1 MMAADESS
9 GTQYVLAANVMV
21 FALAQTAVIPAL
33 PHIGAELDRNTADV
47 AWILTG
53 YFVSAAV
60 CTPIL
65 GRLGD
70 MWGRRRIL
78 MLAMALFALGSLIS
92 AVAPTLELVVLGRI
106 VAGAGGGVL
115 PLCFGII
122 RSTMGAR
129 QVPSTIGTLSAMAGL
144 GASGGLFLGG
154 VIMDLGGF
162 RLLFWAGAV
171 PAAVVCLVDKW
182 RLPES
187 DDKGGGAVDVVG
199 AVLLSIG
206 LTAPLLALSQ
216 GGAWGWSDAR
226 TLALAALGVLVLAAW
241 VVHSLRASAPLI
253 DLRLAMKPVLLR
265 TNTTTLLAGSA
276 IFVPFLLVPAI
287 GQAPAWTDYGHGL
300 TATEAG
306 LLLVPGTLLSLF
318 AGPLSGWISSRWGSR
333 IALSLGCIV
342 NAVGLAF
349 LALSAGGGLLLVIVL
364 TTVAL
369 VGGSIA
375 FAAMANAIIEGV
387 MPERTG
393 EGTGVNAV
401 VRSIGSSLGT
411 QLVSAILVAG
421 VVVGTGLPSLGA
433 YEIAF
438 VVGAGI
444 ALVAGATALT
454 IPRVAR

>member
-1 MMAADESS
+1 MAADKSS
-9 GTQYVLAANVMV
+9 GRTQYVLAANVMV

-33 PHIGAELDRNTADV
+33 THIGAELDRNSADV

-78 MLAMALFALGSLIS
+78 MLAMALFAFGSLIS
-92 AVAPTLELVVLGRI
+92 AVSPTLELVVLGRV

-122 RSTMGAR
+122 RSTMGSR
-129 QVPSTIGTLSAMAGL
+129 QVPSAIGTLSAMAGL

-154 VIMDLGGF
+154 IIMDLGGF
-162 RLLFWAGAV
+162 RLLFWAGAI
-171 PAAVVCLVDKW
+171 PAAVVCVLDRW
-182 RLPES
+182 WLPES
-187 DDKGGGAVDVVG
+187 DDQAGGSVDVGG

-216 GGAWGWSDAR
+216 GVTWGWTDAR
-226 TLALAALGVLVLAAW
+226 TLGLAAIGVIVLVAW
-241 VVHSLRASAPLI
+241 VVHSLRTRAPLI
-253 DLRLAMKPVLLR
+253 DIRLAMRPVLLR
-265 TNTTTLLAGSA
+265 TNTATLLAGSA

-287 GQAPAWTDYGHGL
+287 GQAPISTGYGHGL

-318 AGPLSGWISSRWGSR
+318 AGPLSGRISSRWGSR
-333 IALSLGCIV
+333 IALSLGCVV
-342 NAVGLAF
+342 NAVGLAL
-349 LALSAGGGLLLVIVL
+349 LALSAGEGLLLVVPL
-364 TTVAL
+364 VTMSL

-375 FAAMANAIIEGV
+375 FAAMPNAIIEGV
-387 MPERTG
+387 VPERTG

-401 VRSIGSSLGT
+401 VRAIGSSLGT
-411 QLVSAILVAG
+411 QVVSAILVAG

-438 VVGAGI
+438 FAGGVI
-444 ALVAGATALT
+444 ALVAAATALT
-454 IPRVAR
+454 IPRTAQ